1 MFSKAVVPLMEASP
15 AGQHGVRSRRTHASS
30 QEVSSIVQFMFENEL
45 WELYESFP
53 PFSDVIK
60 LVPV

>member
-1 MFSKAVVPLMEASP
+1 MFSKAVVALMEASP
-15 AGQHGVRSRRTHASS
+15 AGQHGVRSTRTRASS